1 MKQLIVMISMIM
13 VGIAIAGIVS
23 GFGDKAVIA
32 RRNAAIK
39 ALKQFIVF
47 LAMVSLG
54 CVLFNIIAGDDEG
67 SFYSSA
73 KNVWR
78 AELEIAK
85 Q

>member
-1 MKQLIVMISMIM
+1 MKQL
-13 VGIAIAGIVS
+13 
-23 GFGDKAVIA
+23 
-32 RRNAAIK
+32 
-39 ALKQFIVF
+39 IVF

-54 CVLFNIIAGDDEG
+54 CVLFELIAGDDEG

-78 AELEIAK
+78 AELEMAK

>member
-1 MKQLIVMISMIM
+1 M
-13 VGIAIAGIVS
+13 
-23 GFGDKAVIA
+23 
-32 RRNAAIK
+32 
-39 ALKQFIVF
+39 KQFIVF
-47 LAMVSLG
+47 MAMVSLG